1 MVPESTVRGAAD
13 RGSKTIATR
22 ARRRWL
28 PGYGV
33 SIACSHPDHCEAGFS
48 LPSDQFVGA
57 LGHCVSESAQ
67 LLDDGVAIRT
77 VELHRVAVE
86 PRVVVPAVLLQDWF
100 WQPVNHRLLQP
111 SGIVPVT
118 DTGDAVRVE
127 GVIIVL
133 ALFVL
138 KDRCPVT
145 HERLAVLAHD
155 RVHLSSFF
163 PLALGQKPAVLAPR
177 LGAMQRIVD
186 LLDMFTA
193 PPAPQVPPAGSSV
206 AVAADVVLISCVKTK
221 LPHPAPARDLYTS
234 DYFVSMRRY
243 AEASRLPWFI
253 LSAEH
258 GLIAPDD
265 VLAPYDCYLPSMGR
279 GYQREWGYRV
289 ARQLEEAVG
298 SLKGKVFDLHASST
312 YSTAVRRGL
321 EGSGATIVDQL
332 RGLTMGHRL
341 SWYKN
346 PNQSQTQPAAPIDL
360 APLKDGAHALTLQE
374 WLDSQRNEPR
384 EAGLYSWWVNKP
396 GAEELTLGLGH
407 VVRQGLLYA
416 GSAGATRAS
425 GTRST
430 NTLWGR
436 IGTMHLGS
444 KQQFSTLRRS
454 LMGILSSARGH
465 SVSESELTEWMHDHL
480 RLVTVAVADR
490 DSVDALEREL
500 LRELDPR

>member
-1 MVPESTVRGAAD
+1 
-13 RGSKTIATR
+13 
-22 ARRRWL
+22 
-28 PGYGV
+28 
-33 SIACSHPDHCEAGFS
+33 
-48 LPSDQFVGA
+48 
-57 LGHCVSESAQ
+57 
-67 LLDDGVAIRT
+67 
-77 VELHRVAVE
+77 
-86 PRVVVPAVLLQDWF
+86 
-100 WQPVNHRLLQP
+100 
-111 SGIVPVT
+111 
-118 DTGDAVRVE
+118 
-127 GVIIVL
+127 
-133 ALFVL
+133 
-138 KDRCPVT
+138 
-145 HERLAVLAHD
+145 
-155 RVHLSSFF
+155 
-163 PLALGQKPAVLAPR
+163 
-177 LGAMQRIVD
+177 MQRIVD
-186 LLDMFTA
+186 LALARRRDKQPTTA

-258 GLIAPDD
+258 GLVAPDD
-265 VLAPYDCYLPSMGR
+265 VLGPYDCYLPSMGR
-279 GYQREWGYRV
+279 DYQREWGYRV

-346 PNQSQTQPAAPIDL
+346 PNQSQAQPAAPIDL

-500 LRELDPR
+500 LRELDPPLNLKNVPMNHLRSRLRELRSSVG